1 MMHRVD
7 RRLLF
12 WIVTLLVV
20 SAAVVG
26 VVNAQG
32 VVVTTVPTPNA
43 GTISSIATP
52 DAAAAIISGAAT
64 DAAQSISGTAQGL
77 WMQLGH
83 VPQSDLARVLLILG
97 GVVLLIAGWIVYEW
111 IILIAGFLIGAT
123 TALSLFPQANT
134 LVALLVFL
142 IGGVIG
148 LAVGGLLYYVA
159 VFLIGAYLGIVIAE
173 GIAAALNIP
182 PLSSVGV
189 LVAAVLGGILLVLL
203 AQELLI
209 ILSAVVGAQMITLAL
224 GLGVGWMLL
233 LALVGILV
241 QFGAARARGVDF
253 RRRPIRRTVWVRR
266 RAIVE

>member
-1 MMHRVD
+1 MRHRVD
-7 RRLLF
+7 HRLLF
-12 WIVTLLVV
+12 WIVTLLVM
-20 SAAVVG
+20 SAALVG
-26 VVNAQG
+26 IVNAQG
-32 VVVTTVPTPNA
+32 VVVTTVPTPNSA
-43 GTISSIATP
+43 TITSIATP
-52 DAAAAIISGAAT
+52 DAAAATIAGAAT

-77 WMQLGH
+77 WAQLAQ

-97 GVVLLIAGWIVYEW
+97 GVVLLLAGWVVYEW

-148 LAVGGLLYYVA
+148 IAIGGLLYYVA

-173 GIAAALNIP
+173 GVAVALNIP
-182 PLSSVGV
+182 PLSSIGV
-189 LVAAVLGGILLVLL
+189 LVAGIVGGLILILL

-209 ILSAVVGAQMITLAL
+209 VLSSVVGAQMIALAL

-233 LALVGILV
+233 LALIGIIV
-241 QFGAARARGVDF
+241 QFGAARMRGIDF
-253 RRRPIRRTVWVRR
+253 RRRPMRRTVWVRR
-266 RAIVE
+266 HAVE